1 MELKTKYKVLRGT
14 NTIKIISER
23 RQLKGQ
29 NVSISE
35 ELNKLNFQLLEKLHE
50 HNLIHETWSHNGKIF
65 AKNITNII
73 ICITFF
79 LNFSV
84 IIFMA

>member
-1 MELKTKYKVLRGT
+1 MLRGT

-29 NVSISE
+29 KVSISE
-35 ELNKLNFQLLEKLHE
+35 ELTKLNFQLLEKLHE
-50 HNLIHETWSHNGKIF
+50 HNLIGETWSHNGKF
-65 AKNITNII
+65 VSKNITNII

-79 LNFSV
+79 LNFS
-84 IIFMA
+84 IFIFMA

>member
-1 MELKTKYKVLRGT
+1 MELKTKYKMLRGT

-29 NVSISE
+29 KVSISE
-35 ELNKLNFQLLEKLHE
+35 ELTKLNFQLLEKLHE
-50 HNLIHETWSHNGKIF
+50 HNLIGETWSHNGKIF

-79 LNFSV
+79 LNFS
-84 IIFMA
+84 IFIFMA